1 MYIVICV
8 DLYLLYKICYKMALD
23 NENVK
28 AFNRKDIIDHGI
40 KFVMDYNEDRWG
52 PVSRNSGN
60 GGTFDEDVLDNG
72 IGDVQRK
79 ESASVYFQ
87 NIGTAHCT
95 R

>member
-1 MYIVICV
+1 MG
-8 DLYLLYKICYKMALD
+8 LD
-23 NENVK
+23 NEIEK
-28 AFNRKDIIDHGI
+28 TINRKDIIDHGI

-60 GGTFDEDVLDNG
+60 VGNFDKDVLDNG
-72 IGDVQRK
+72 IGDVQRE